1 MTMAIGSPKEKEKVG
16 ISRDIEADQI
26 IG

>member
-1 MTMAIGSPKEKEKVG
+1 MAIGSPKEKEKVRR
-16 ISRDIEADQI
+16 SRDIEADQI